1 MLCSDDGYPFRVI
14 PYIGKSVND
23 NQRQLEFRVAKK
35 LFKVVNDDKW
45 YNVYFDN
52 ICTTL
57 VEDLKQQSIP
67 ATETMQVNRLL
78 V

>member
-1 MLCSDDGYPFRVI
+1 MLSSDDGYPFRVI

-23 NQRQLEFRVAKK
+23 NQRQLGFRVTKK
-35 LFKVVNDDKW
+35 LVNDDKW
-45 YNVYFDN
+45 HNVYFDN

-67 ATETMQVNRLL
+67 ATETMQVNIIL